1 MVFFLFIRCK
11 INWNN
16 TVIPL
21 YRETK
26 YSLECQILS
35 FSDIFLHSYR
45 YGKCLLVK
53 INYNFIFDQMMKMI
67 STIFSAVSLRFLK
80 SFSKEKF
87 VLTSPFWTLPMCR
100 GSRYFWTW
108 SRSLW
113 KARKAS
119 CITSVGFMIS
129 LSHMRAK

>member
-1 MVFFLFIRCK
+1 MYQWVITKLRWFFFYLSDARLIET
-11 INWNN
+11 

-53 INYNFIFDQMMKMI
+53 INYNFIFDQ
-67 STIFSAVSLRFLK
+67 TDENDQYHIFSG
-80 SFSKEKF
+80 FSEVPE
-87 VLTSPFWTLPMCR
+87 VLL
-100 GSRYFWTW
+100 
-108 SRSLW
+108 
-113 KARKAS
+113 
-119 CITSVGFMIS
+119 
-129 LSHMRAK
+129 